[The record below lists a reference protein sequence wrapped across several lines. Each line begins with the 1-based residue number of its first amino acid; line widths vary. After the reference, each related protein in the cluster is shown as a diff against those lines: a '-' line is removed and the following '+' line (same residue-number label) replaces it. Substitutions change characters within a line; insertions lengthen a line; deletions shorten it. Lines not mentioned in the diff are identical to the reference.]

1 LKYIS
6 LIKAM
11 ARKRIQLH
19 TKILLGLVIGLLFGL
34 VVIFTGIPATL
45 VIHYIKPFGTIFVN
59 ALKMVAMPLILAS
72 LIVGVANLGDISK
85 LSRMGGRTIG
95 IYMITTIIAT
105 TIGLLI
111 VNVIEPGKII
121 TEETRSE
128 LMGMFEQDAF
138 KNAEVAKK
146 IKDQGPLQPLINI
159 IPDNLFDSAS
169 KNSNML
175 QIVFF
180 AILFGIALLQIKSD
194 KKHIIIGFFE
204 GLNDVVIRIIHY
216 IMMFAP
222 YGVFALISTLIVEIA
237 GNNPAK
243 AVEILSAL
251 LMYSGTVLLGLL
263 LMIFLVY
270 PTIFKL
276 FTKVKYNTFFKGIR
290 DAQLLAFSTSSSS
303 ATLPVTME
311 SVENNLN
318 VSEEVSSFV
327 LPLGATINMDGTS
340 LYQSVAAVFIAHAM
354 GIELSVTSQLAIVL
368 TAVLASIG
376 SAGVPG
382 AGMVML
388 VIVLEAAGIPAAGL
402 ALIIAP
408 DRPLDMCRTVVNVTG
423 DATVSMVIA
432 QSEGEQV
439 GQKRVIN
446 ENEK

>member
-1 LKYIS
+1 
-6 LIKAM
+6 
-11 ARKRIQLH
+11 
-19 TKILLGLVIGLLFGL
+19 
-34 VVIFTGIPATL
+34 
-45 VIHYIKPFGTIFVN
+45 
-59 ALKMVAMPLILAS
+59 
-72 LIVGVANLGDISK
+72 
-85 LSRMGGRTIG
+85 
-95 IYMITTIIAT
+95 
-105 TIGLLI
+105 
-111 VNVIEPGKII
+111 
-121 TEETRSE
+121 
-128 LMGMFEQDAF
+128 
-138 KNAEVAKK
+138 
-146 IKDQGPLQPLINI
+146 
-159 IPDNLFDSAS
+159 
-169 KNSNML
+169 ML

-180 AILFGIALLQIKSD
+180 AIIFGVALLQIKSD

-237 GNNPAK
+237 GNNPSK

-251 LMYSGTVLLGLL
+251 LLYSATVLIGLTIMVL
-263 LMIFLVY
+263 VVY

-276 FTKVKYNTFFKGIR
+276 FTKVKYKTFFKGIR
-290 DAQLLAFSTSSSS
+290 DAQILAFSTSSSS

-354 GIELSVTSQLAIVL
+354 GLELSLTSQLAIVI

-402 ALIIAP
+402 ALIVAP
-408 DRPLDMCRTVVNVTG
+408 DRPLDMCRTVVNITG
-423 DATVSMVIA
+423 DATVAMVIA
-432 QSEGEQV
+432 SSEGEQV
-439 GQKRVIN
+439 GQKRVID
-446 ENEK
+446 

>member
-1 LKYIS
+1 MS
-6 LIKAM
+6 IK
-11 ARKRIQLH
+11 KIPLH
-19 TKILLGLVIGLLFGL
+19 TKILLGLLVGLIFGVIC
-34 VVIFTGIPATL
+34 IFTGIPSSF
-45 VIHYIKPFGTIFVN
+45 VIDFIKPFGTIFVN

-72 LIVGVANLGDISK
+72 LIVGVSNLGDISK
-85 LSRMGGRTIG
+85 LSRMGSKTIG
-95 IYMITTIIAT
+95 IYLITTVIAT

-111 VNVIEPGKII
+111 VNTIQPGKVI
-121 TEETRSE
+121 TSETRTE
-128 LMGMFEQDAF
+128 IMQMFEMDVEQ
-138 KNAEVAKK
+138 KTGVAKQ
-146 IKDQGPLQPLINI
+146 IKDQGPLQPLIDI
-159 IPDNLFDSAS
+159 IPDNLISSAS
-169 KNSNML
+169 ENANML

-180 AILFGIALLQIKSD
+180 AILFGVALLQIKSD
-194 KKHIIIGFFE
+194 KKKVVIGFFE

-216 IMMFAP
+216 IMAIAP
-222 YGVFALISTLIVEIA
+222 YGVFALISTLIVETA

-243 AVEILSAL
+243 AIEILGAL
-251 LMYSGTVLLGLL
+251 ALYAVTVIIGLAI
-263 LMIFLVY
+263 MILVIY
-270 PTIFKL
+270 PLIFRI
-276 FTKVKYNTFFKGIR
+276 FTKVKYSTFFKGIR

-354 GIELSVTSQLAIVL
+354 GLELSISSQLAIVL

-402 ALIIAP
+402 ALIVAP
-408 DRPLDMCRTVVNVTG
+408 DRPLDMLRTVVNVTG
-423 DATVSMVIA
+423 DATVAMTVA
-432 QSEGEQV
+432 GSEGEQV
-439 GQKRVIN
+439 GIKRVIN
-446 ENEK
+446 ENEQ

>member
-1 LKYIS
+1 MFKKKIP
-6 LIKAM
+6 
-11 ARKRIQLH
+11 LH
-19 TKILLGLVIGLLFGL
+19 TKILLGLLIGLLFGL
-34 VVIFTGIPATL
+34 LCIFTGIPSAF

-72 LIVGVANLGDISK
+72 LIVGVSNLGDISK
-85 LSRMGGRTIG
+85 LSRMGGKTIG
-95 IYMITTIIAT
+95 IYLMTTVIAT

-111 VNVIEPGKII
+111 VNTIQPGKII
-121 TEETRSE
+121 TDETRTE
-128 LMGMFEQDAF
+128 LMNMFEQDAEQ
-138 KNAEVAKK
+138 KTGVAKK
-146 IKDQGPLQPLINI
+146 IKDEGPLQPLINI

-180 AILFGIALLQIKSD
+180 AIIFGVALLQIKSE
-194 KKHIIIGFFE
+194 KKNIVIGFFE

-216 IMMFAP
+216 IMVFAP

-243 AVEILSAL
+243 ALEILNAL
-251 LMYSGTVLLGLL
+251 TLYAITVLLGLL
-263 LMIFLVY
+263 IMIFVVY
-270 PTIFKL
+270 PSIFKI
-276 FTKVKYNTFFKGIR
+276 FTKVKYKTFFKGIR

-354 GIELSVTSQLAIVL
+354 GLELSLTSQLAIVL

-402 ALIIAP
+402 ALIVAP

-423 DATVSMVIA
+423 DATVAMTVAST
-432 QSEGEQV
+432 EGEQV
-439 GQKRVIN
+439 GIKRVII
-446 ENEK
+446 ENED